1 MMPDYN
7 EIQRIVAHAE
17 DCLYDVWHLLLKGDS
32 RLEDVNKILAELENL
47 HDSFNGVVVVEK
59 QQYSLGDEP
68 FGVNPLSKFPSIR
81 SKTS

>member
-1 MMPDYN
+1 
-7 EIQRIVAHAE
+7 VAHAE
-17 DCLYDVWHLLLKGDS
+17 DCLYDVWHLLPKGDS

-47 HDSFNGVVVVEK
+47 HNSFNGVVVVEK

-68 FGVNPLSKFPSIR
+68 FGVNPLDKFPSMW

>member
-1 MMPDYN
+1 MPDYN

-17 DCLYDVWHLLLKGDS
+17 DCLYDVWHLLPKGDS
-32 RLEDVNKILAELENL
+32 RLEDVNKILAELEKL
-47 HDSFNGVVVVEK
+47 HNSFGTLEK